1 MLLSA
6 TVIRKFVLF
15 GKDKMT
21 VDTIVA
27 DLGSFAFLT
36 LGSGM
41 GKNSGSGSGMNNQ
54 DHIFERLRNQIFGLK
69 NLNSLMRIWDGKY
82 LDPG

>member
-6 TVIRKFVLF
+6 TVISKFVLF
-15 GKDKMT
+15 LKDKT
-21 VDTIVA
+21 PVDTSVA

-41 GKNSGSGSGMNNQ
+41 GKNSGSGSGDEQ
-54 DHIFERLRNQIFGLK
+54 
-69 NLNSLMRIWDGKY
+69 
-82 LDPG
+82 PGSYFRKA